1 MRSDDEIAQEV
12 IRKQTTMQGKRGNWE
27 QFWEQIAQRIFP
39 NYARQFVGHNF
50 YLVPGSQRTEEMVDA
65 TGAIALMR
73 FAAAMESMLTPR
85 HSKWHYLVP
94 ADKTLKRNRLVR
106 LWFEDLTEALFDYRY
121 APKANYASNKHEDYM
136 CLGAFGTGCMFIDK
150 LDHQGQ
156 KGLRYR
162 SIHLGQMY
170 FLENHQ
176 GIIDTAYRR
185 FSLTARQAVQQ
196 FGIEALPDTI
206 AQKAKN
212 SAAIEEPFWFIHG
225 VEPRDEY
232 LGEYDPKRLDTM
244 GMAQASYYISLE
256 GQKLVK
262 KGGYH
267 TFPYAISRYV
277 LAPGES
283 YGRSPAMMALPSL
296 KVLNEEKK
304 TVLKQGH
311 RTVDPILLAHDD
323 GIMDSISLRPGSVVP
338 GGVDEQGRVLVHPL
352 PVGDLSLAK
361 EMMEAERTTI
371 NDFFLVSLFQILVDS
386 PTMTA
391 TEVLERA
398 KEKGAFLS
406 PTMGR
411 QQSESLGP
419 QIEREIDVMQQQRLI
434 PEMPQ
439 MLKDAMGEYKAEYD
453 SPLTRMAKAEEAA
466 GLFRYVGEAKEVAS
480 VTGDLSMMDHVD
492 WDTAAPELLDI
503 HSVPKRW
510 QSSGEKIAAKR
521 DARDQ
526 AAQKQQMTDAAPA
539 MASVA
544 KTMQGAAPAQAT

>member
-1 MRSDDEIAQEV
+1 MRSDEDIAQEV

-94 ADKTLKRNRLVR
+94 TDKALKRNRVVR
-106 LWFEDLTEALFDYRY
+106 LWFEELTEDLFEYRY

-150 LDHQGQ
+150 LLHQGQ
-156 KGLRYR
+156 RGIRYK

-196 FGIEALPDTI
+196 FGIEQLPATI
-206 AQKAKN
+206 AEKAKN
-212 SAAIEEPFWFIHG
+212 PAALEEPFWFIHC

-232 LGEYDPKRLDTM
+232 MGDYDPNRVDYA
-244 GMAQASYYISLE
+244 GMPQASYYVSIE
-256 GQKLVK
+256 GEKLVR

-277 LAPGES
+277 LAPGEN

-304 TVLKQGH
+304 TILKQGH

-323 GIMDSISLRPGSVVP
+323 GIMDAISLRPGSIVP
-338 GGVDEQGRVLVHPL
+338 GGVSPDGKVLVHPL
-352 PVGDLSLAK
+352 PVGDLALAK
-361 EMMEAERTTI
+361 EMMEAERATI
-371 NDFFLVSLFQILVDS
+371 NDFFLVSLFQILVEN
-386 PTMTA
+386 PQMTA

-398 KEKGAFLS
+398 KEKGALLS

-419 QIEREIDVMQQQRLI
+419 QIEREIDVMQQQGLI
-434 PEMPQ
+434 SPMPQ
-439 MLKDAMGEYKAEYD
+439 MLKDAMGEYKTEYD

-466 GLFRYVGEAKEVAS
+466 GLFRYVSEAKDVAA

-492 WDTAAPELLDI
+492 WDTASPELLDL

-510 QSSGEKIAAKR
+510 QSSDEQVAAKVQ
-521 DARDQ
+521 ARNQQ
-526 AAQKQQMTDAAPA
+526 AQQKQMVEAAPA
-539 MASVA
+539 ASSVM
-544 KTMQGAAPAQAT
+544 KTMQPAGK

>member
-1 MRSDDEIAQEV
+1 MRTDDEIAQDV
-12 IRKQTTMQGKRGNWE
+12 LRKQTSMQGRRGNWE

-50 YLVPGSQRTEEMVDA
+50 YLVPGSQRTEEMIDC

-94 ADKTLKRNRLVR
+94 TDKTLKRNRSVR
-106 LWFEDLTEALFDYRY
+106 LWFEDVTEILFDYRY
-121 APKANYASNKHEDYM
+121 SPKANYASNKHEDYM
-136 CLGAFGTGCMFIDK
+136 CLGAFGTGCIFVDK
-150 LDHQGQ
+150 LFHQGQ
-156 KGLRYR
+156 KGIRYR

-196 FGIEALPDTI
+196 FGIKNLPESITN
-206 AQKAKN
+206 KAKN
-212 SAAIEEPFWFIHG
+212 AAAIEEPFGFIHC

-232 LGEYDPKRLDTM
+232 LGEYDPKRLDEA
-244 GMAQASYYISLE
+244 GMSQVSYYVAIE
-256 GQKLVK
+256 GQKLVQK
-262 KGGYH
+262 DGYH
-267 TFPYAISRYV
+267 TFPYCISRYV
-277 LAPGES
+277 LAPGEI

-311 RTVDPILLAHDD
+311 RAVDPVLLAHDD
-323 GIMDSISLRPGSVVP
+323 GILDSIALRPGSIVP
-338 GGVDEQGRVLVHPL
+338 GGVSAEGRVLVHPL
-352 PVGDLSLAK
+352 PVGQLELAK
-361 EMMEAERTTI
+361 EMMEAERATI
-371 NDFFLVSLFQILVDS
+371 NDFFLVSLFQILVDT

-398 KEKGAFLS
+398 REKAAFLS

-419 QIEREIDVMQQQRLI
+419 QIEREIDVLQQQGLI
-434 PEMPQ
+434 PPMPS
-439 MLKDAMGEYKAEYD
+439 MLRDAMGEYKVEYD

-466 GLFRYVGEAKEVAS
+466 GLFRYIGEAKEVAA
-480 VTGDLSMMDHVD
+480 VTGDLTMMDHVD
-492 WDTAAPELLDI
+492 FDVASPELLDI

-510 QSSGEKIAAKR
+510 QSSTEKLQAKQEQR
-521 DARDQ
+521 AQ
-526 AAQKQQMTDAAPA
+526 AAQQQQMVDAAPA
-539 MASVA
+539 AASVA
-544 KTMQGAAPAQAT
+544 KTMQGAQVAGK